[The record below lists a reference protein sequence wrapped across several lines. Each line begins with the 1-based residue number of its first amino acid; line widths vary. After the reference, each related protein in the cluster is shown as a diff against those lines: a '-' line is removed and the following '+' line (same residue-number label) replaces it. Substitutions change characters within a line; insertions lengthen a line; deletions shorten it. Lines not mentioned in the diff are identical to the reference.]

1 MLGGAG
7 RYSGVGV
14 PSTPDVVVDRLCEG
28 LVAVLGRQLTPHR
41 VACEDVEVA
50 VRRRRME
57 LFARASVVVLG
68 PCTRTGVGVETAA
81 WRVRK
86 ALPHVGI
93 AACLPFT
100 HEEHLRFGLYLRS
113 GVDAVFAIEPSGAGI
128 HSDVRDLVQMAR
140 RRLRAPAPEVELR
153 QVCELVPVS
162 EERTIVLY
170 CLRNGYLRLDVET
183 VAALFGLSA
192 RTLSD
197 RLHKARL
204 PSCGELIRLGRQ
216 LFLKHQRVAHPEWSQ
231 EKVAEC
237 GGFESAEAMRAARRR
252 LTRSLD
258 DEGEIGRA
266 LAHLLAPAR

>member
-28 LVAVLGRQLTPHR
+28 LVAVLGRHLTPHR

-68 PCTRTGVGVETAA
+68 PCTRTGVGVESAA

-100 HEEHLRFGLYLRS
+100 PEEHLRFGLYLRS
-113 GVDAVFAIEPSGAGI
+113 GVDAVFAIAPSGAGTLS
-128 HSDVRDLVQMAR
+128 HVRDLVETAR
-140 RRLRAPAPEVELR
+140 RRLRAPVPEVELR
-153 QVCELVPVS
+153 QVCERLPVG
-162 EERTIVLY
+162 EERTITLY
-170 CLRNGYLRLDVET
+170 CLRNGHLRLDVET
-183 VAALFGLSA
+183 VAALFGLSV
-192 RTLSD
+192 RTLRE
-197 RLHKARL
+197 RLERARL
-204 PSCGELIRLGRQ
+204 PACGELIRLGRQ
-216 LFLKHQRVAHPEWSQ
+216 LFLKQQRVAHPEWSQ
-231 EKVAEC
+231 EMVAEC
-237 GGFESAEAMRAARRR
+237 GGFESAEAICARR
-252 LTRSLD
+252 
-258 DEGEIGRA
+258 GGG
-266 LAHLLAPAR
+266 